1 MKSFKQYISED
12 ILGGY
17 DPEVTHDEKPSEK
30 SIKSLDEL
38 VKKLGNNY
46 THDPESQRVDLND
59 KFHIRYKKFSESD
72 SSGYTKHHLNV
83 NVFSNAPGHENT
95 SLATYR
101 LSHDNYSVVKKP
113 DGKEIKMF
121 SGNPQKKTRDV
132 KSGVFE
138 LPHNFLHTIANATGY
153 GIMSGDIQSPGSVHM
168 WRKAVQHGH
177 ENDHHV
183 GKFIHTSEE
192 PSRPRK
198 FGQPRVIK
206 LQSLGKITPSTFQD
220 AYTGDVSTDRSGN
233 TSKVIKNKF
242 DLPHGVDTEGM
253 ITRDETLLGI
263 LPK

>member
-1 MKSFKQYISED
+1 
-12 ILGGY
+12 
-17 DPEVTHDEKPSEK
+17 
-30 SIKSLDEL
+30 
-38 VKKLGNNY
+38 
-46 THDPESQRVDLND
+46 
-59 KFHIRYKKFSESD
+59 
-72 SSGYTKHHLNV
+72 
-83 NVFSNAPGHENT
+83 
-95 SLATYR
+95 
-101 LSHDNYSVVKKP
+101 
-113 DGKEIKMF
+113 
-121 SGNPQKKTRDV
+121 
-132 KSGVFE
+132 
-138 LPHNFLHTIANATGY
+138 
-153 GIMSGDIQSPGSVHM
+153 M